1 MKKFRFLYGRNG
13 GWFDLYFNSYAET
26 ANECGKSERTCGWF
40 ILNNLAVPARE
51 IIMIQEVVDD

>member
-13 GWFDLYFNSYAET
+13 GWFDLDFDSYEEAIE
-26 ANECGKSERTCGWF
+26 ACAKSERTCGWF